1 MAIDFTHF
9 IRQSHMPE
17 GSFSFFDCLFIAQ
30 TIVIDFVTFCMVV
43 DKIAVEYQISA
54 IPGSFPLR
62 ISDLLMA

>member
-43 DKIAVEYQISA
+43 DKIAVEYHISA
-54 IPGSFPLR
+54 ILGSFPLR